1 MWEIRGLATGPDD
14 AYQYTSEILKTE
26 RTETVALAIAAPMI
40 NWNKS

>member
-26 RTETVALAIAAPMI
+26 RTETVARAIAAPMI